1 MEITSGTLLEV
12 VTASGERV
20 HMRALGGP
28 MKGRDFPVVWVCTER
43 EYVDAHA
50 TGSQPEGIPWP
61 LDAVRPLETA

>member
-12 VTASGERV
+12 ITASGEQA

-43 EYVDAHA
+43 EYAEAQA
-50 TGSQPEGIPWP
+50 TGKAAEGIPWP